1 MGGKGGGR
9 AFDELGGVSSMGVD
23 GVAEVVELVLDI
35 DRPLALMCRRGGGG
49 GGFEIEFESFEADGS
64 KVSSE
69 ICNRCSVYSGRGF
82 GLSRLDRKSVV

>member
-9 AFDELGGVSSMGVD
+9 DFDEFGDVSSVGVD
-23 GVAEVVELVLDI
+23 GAAETIELVLDI
-35 DRPLALMCRRGGGG
+35 ERPLALICRRGGGG

-69 ICNRCSVYSGRGF
+69 IGVRCSGYSGRGF
-82 GLSRLDRKSVV
+82 GLSRL